1 MKCLLRLLLLF
12 SMFSFVAFGQNV
24 SGRYQ
29 VTLNLGPDNDQ
40 ALLLI
45 VNTKSSSVNGS
56 IGPDETH
63 RIFFTDGV
71 VKETTFRFN
80 AGGIDNVLTLT
91 GNAVS
96 GFSSPPGAT
105 AKWTMSG
112 TRLGDLK
119 LADRFPPL
127 PNEDAASRS
136 RRIIKLR
143 EVLSRSSAGSEQ
155 AFWDEIK
162 REGEPFVEPIPGDI
176 TRSLVTFL
184 WQGSATTKNVLL
196 ERGRFTRFQP
206 QQNLFAH
213 IEGTDIWFKTLILP
227 NASRFQYA
235 LSENDPA
242 ATFPHGDGQSKVQ
255 HDPLNPKHLPS
266 ETGAPEATWQSLL
279 ELPGA
284 DKQVWYVKHDDVPK
298 YGEQDVTMQSS
309 ILGEKRDLKVYL
321 PPNYDHMSKPLPVL
335 YMFDGEDPDGLV
347 FASWT
352 LENLLAAHR
361 IEPVVV
367 VRIVNPSPAL
377 REKELGCLPGFA
389 DFMSKE
395 LVPYVRTH
403 YLVTSDAALT
413 GVGGYSRGG
422 LAAAYVALSHPE
434 SFGLVLS
441 QSGGFWW
448 EPGERANIYVEPNWV
463 TQQYV
468 RRPQLPIRFYLEAG
482 LFEVDLQGSGGDIL
496 ETTRTLR
503 DVLRSKGNAVF
514 YNEFAGDHDYIN
526 WSGTFANAMI
536 ALYGNNVS
544 EEKGL

>member
-1 MKCLLRLLLLF
+1 
-12 SMFSFVAFGQNV
+12 MFSFVAFGQNV

-413 GVGGYSRGG
+413 GVGGYSRGRTRGCLCG
-422 LAAAYVALSHPE
+422 LKSPGIVRPR
-434 SFGLVLS
+434 LVTV
-441 QSGGFWW
+441 W
-448 EPGERANIYVEPNWV
+448 R
-463 TQQYV
+463 
-468 RRPQLPIRFYLEAG
+468 
-482 LFEVDLQGSGGDIL
+482 IL
-496 ETTRTLR
+496 VGAR
-503 DVLRSKGNAVF
+503 
-514 YNEFAGDHDYIN
+514 
-526 WSGTFANAMI
+526 
-536 ALYGNNVS
+536 
-544 EEKGL
+544 

>member
-1 MKCLLRLLLLF
+1 
-12 SMFSFVAFGQNV
+12 MFSFVALGQNV

-29 VTLNLGPDNDQ
+29 VTLNLGPGNDQ

-45 VNTKSSSVNGS
+45 VNAEGPSLKGS

-63 RIFFTDGV
+63 RLFFINGA
-71 VKETTFRFN
+71 VKENTLRFN
-80 AGGIDNVLTLT
+80 AGGIDTILTLT
-91 GNAVS
+91 GNALS
-96 GFSSPPGAT
+96 GFSSPPGAAT
-105 AKWTMSG
+105 KWTMSG
-112 TRLGDLK
+112 TRISDLRP
-119 LADRFPPL
+119 ADRFPPL

-136 RRIIKLR
+136 PRIIKLR
-143 EVLSRSSAGSEQ
+143 EALTQSSAGSEQ

-162 REGEPFVEPIPGDI
+162 REGEPLVEPIPGDA

-184 WQGSATTKNVLL
+184 WHGSATTKNVLL

-227 NASRFQYA
+227 SASRFQYA

-242 ATFPHGDGQSKVQ
+242 ATFPRGDGQTKVQ

-266 ETGAPEATWQSLL
+266 EAGTPEATWQSLL

-284 DKQVWYVKHDDVPK
+284 DKQAWYVKHDDVPK
-298 YGEQDVTMQSS
+298 YEEQDATMQSS
-309 ILGEKRDLKVYL
+309 ILGERRDLKVYL
-321 PPNYDHMSKPLPVL
+321 PPNYEHMSKPLPVL

-352 LENLLAAHR
+352 LDNLLAAHR
-361 IEPVVV
+361 IPPVVV

-377 REKELGCLPGFA
+377 REKELGCLPAFA

-395 LVPYVRTH
+395 LVPYMRTH
-403 YLVTSDAALT
+403 YRVTSDAALT

-422 LAAAYVALSHPE
+422 LAAAYVALRHPE

-441 QSGGFWW
+441 QSGAFWW

-468 RRPQLPIRFYLEAG
+468 RMPQLPIRFYLEAG

-503 DVLRSKGNAVF
+503 DVLRSKGNVVF

-526 WSGTFANAMI
+526 WRGTFANAMI